1 MTPRKCKRRGFGPS
15 PETSMNQVQLVVGI
29 VLLLGNIFF
38 TFVNFADGN
47 WPLTFISA
55 LGAFCAGLIIDNS
68 FGK

>member
-1 MTPRKCKRRGFGPS
+1 
-15 PETSMNQVQLVVGI
+15 MNQVQLVVGI